1 MSRPATYP
9 WFHWFDEDCHQIPRS
24 RFRSTSEENIRATIQ
39 RQARR
44 MAVSVRVGIS
54 DKWVWIR
61 AKRISEKSLTAPSAL
76 R

>member
-1 MSRPATYP
+1 MSRPSIYP
-9 WFHWFDEDCHQIPRS
+9 WFFWFDEDCHQIPRS
-24 RFRSTSEENIRATIQ
+24 RFRSTSEENIRAVIQ

-61 AKRISEKSLTAPSAL
+61 AERISEKSLTPSSGL

>member
-1 MSRPATYP
+1 MPRRATYP
-9 WFHWFDEDCHQIPRS
+9 WFFWFDEDQHQIPRS
-24 RFRSTSEENIRATIQ
+24 RFQSTSEENIRAVIQ

-44 MAVSVRVGIS
+44 MAVSVRIGIS

-61 AKRISEKSLTAPSAL
+61 AERISRNSLTACSAP